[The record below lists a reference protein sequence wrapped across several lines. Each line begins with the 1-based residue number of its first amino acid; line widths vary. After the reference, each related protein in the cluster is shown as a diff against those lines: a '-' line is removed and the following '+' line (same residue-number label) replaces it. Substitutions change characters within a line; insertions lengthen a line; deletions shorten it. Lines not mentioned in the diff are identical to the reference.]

1 MLHWLAWIVGWW
13 WLRQRGFNVSTICN
27 VRIPAGVAFLRVLVG
42 LIEVLKKFLGCML
55 CLINSQQ
62 RFVLL
67 VLVDVI
73 YLSFF
78 QFFCQ

>member
-1 MLHWLAWIVGWW
+1 MC
-13 WLRQRGFNVSTICN
+13 VSQQEL
-27 VRIPAGVAFLRVLVG
+27 PFLG
-42 LIEVLKKFLGCML
+42 ACWADGKVLKKFLGCML
-55 CLINSQQ
+55 CLISNQQ

>member
-1 MLHWLAWIVGWW
+1 MLHWPLWIVGWW
-13 WLRQRGFNVSTICN
+13 WLRQRGVNASTICN
-27 VRIPAGVAFLRVLVG
+27 VRIPARVAFLWVLVG
-42 LIEVLKKFLGCML
+42 LIEVLESLGCML
-55 CLINSQQ
+55 CLINNQQ

>member
-1 MLHWLAWIVGWW
+1 
-13 WLRQRGFNVSTICN
+13 RQRGFNVSTICN
-27 VRIPAGVAFLRVLVG
+27 VRIPTRGAFFLRVLVG
-42 LIEVLKKFLGCML
+42 LMNKFWKVCGCML
-55 CLINSQQ
+55 CLINSRQ

>member
-1 MLHWLAWIVGWW
+1 
-13 WLRQRGFNVSTICN
+13 
-27 VRIPAGVAFLRVLVG
+27 
-42 LIEVLKKFLGCML
+42 ML
-55 CLINSQQ
+55 CLINDQQ

>member
-1 MLHWLAWIVGWW
+1 MLHQFAWIVGWW
-13 WLRQRGFNVSTICN
+13 WLRQRGVNASTICN
-27 VRIPAGVAFLRVLVG
+27 VRIPARVAFLWVLVG
-42 LIEVLKKFLGCML
+42 LIEVLESLGCML
-55 CLINSQQ
+55 CLINNQQ